1 MKKIVLELSTQS
13 VEDALNELNQ
23 YKNTVDRKLNL
34 VCKRLAEVGAEEARI
49 RATGAKEG
57 FYGNDDVH
65 VFVEPYDK
73 GWKVVMS
80 GADIYFVEFGT
91 GIYAGEYPGD
101 ASNVSVGIMPGD
113 YSEGHAKQYSE
124 KGYWFYDNQFYRG
137 TPAEMPM
144 YYAGK
149 RMREEMPRIIKEVF
163 GK

>member
-1 MKKIVLELSTQS
+1 MKTITVDLSVESVQKAIDELSG
-13 VEDALNELNQ
+13 
-23 YKNTVDRKLNL
+23 YKSSFDRKLNL
-34 VCKRLAEVGAEEARI
+34 VCKRLAEVGAQEAQI
-49 RATGAKEG
+49 RVAGAQAG

-65 VFVEPYDK
+65 VSIEPYDK

-91 GIYAGEYPGD
+91 GIYAGEYAGD

-113 YSEGHAKQYSE
+113 YSETHAKQYSE
-124 KGYWFYDNQFYRG
+124 KGYWFYENQFYRG

-149 RMREEMPRIIKEVF
+149 RMREEMPRIVKEVF

>member
-1 MKKIVLELSTQS
+1 MKTITIDLSVESIQKAIDELSDRKS
-13 VEDALNELNQ
+13 SI
-23 YKNTVDRKLNL
+23 DRKLNL
-34 VCKRLAEVGAEEARI
+34 ICKRLAEVGAQEARI
-49 RATGAKEG
+49 RIMGAQAG

-65 VFVEPYDK
+65 VSVEPFDK

-91 GIYAGEYPGD
+91 GIYAGEYAGD

-113 YSEGHAKQYSE
+113 YSETHAKQYSE

-149 RMREEMPRIIKEVF
+149 RMREEMPRIVKEVF

>member
-1 MKKIVLELSTQS
+1 MKTITVDLSVESVQKAIDELSG
-13 VEDALNELNQ
+13 
-23 YKNTVDRKLNL
+23 YKSSFDRKLNL
-34 VCKRLAEVGAEEARI
+34 VCKRLAEVGAQEVRI
-49 RATGAKEG
+49 RVAGAQAG

-65 VFVEPYDK
+65 VSVEPFDK

-91 GIYAGEYPGD
+91 GIYAGEYAGD

-113 YSEGHAKQYSE
+113 YSETHAKQYSE
-124 KGYWFYDNQFYRG
+124 KGYWFYENQFYRG